1 MVNHF
6 ATNHNHKRKGL
17 LNLVSSL
24 RERIAPKSGATL
36 FPPGPSPAEGPT
48 LVKGNNSH
56 RAESS
61 LLKPARREEEWLQE
75 LSEELEIPYISLGQ
89 LPEAPY
95 IIGTLPLKFMREHK
109 VFPFRLKDNIL
120 SLVVQDPLDIYTL
133 DAIRLATGFQ
143 LDLHLGRERDIL
155 EAIEQYYGSGA
166 TTMEKIIEDMQGEE
180 VPLSYESEEDVERL
194 KDIASEAPVIRL
206 VNLLITK
213 AVERGA
219 SDIHIEPYEDA
230 LYVRYRIDGIL
241 QDTDSPP
248 KRLQAAIISRV
259 KIMAKLNIAERRLP
273 QDGRIRLRVLGKEID
288 LRVSAMP
295 TVYGESVVMRI
306 LDRSS
311 IVFSLERLGFGKDT
325 LQGFHELIVKP
336 YGIILVTGPTG
347 SGKTTTLYAALEKIN
362 SKEKKIITVEDPVEY
377 QLTGVNQIQ
386 VKPQIGLTFGHCLR
400 AIVRQ
405 EPDSLMSG
413 EIRDLETAEIA
424 IQSALTGHLVFSTL
438 HTNDAAGAIT
448 RLVDMGIEHFLVA
461 SSLEGILA
469 QRLVRVLCDKCKEP
483 YLLAQEVQKDLGI
496 EEVEGDVVIFRPTG
510 CAECSHT
517 GYRGRTGIF
526 ELLMVGEEI
535 RDLVMR
541 KTSSNVIRN
550 RAVELGMRLLR
561 QDGWRKVLKGIT
573 SIEEVLRVTQE

>member
-1 MVNHF
+1 MVNPI
-6 ATNHNHKRKGL
+6 KRKGL
-17 LNLVSSL
+17 MSLVSSL
-24 RERIAPKSGATL
+24 KEKVMPKSGAMPA
-36 FPPGPSPAEGPT
+36 FPSGPSQAESSV

-75 LSEELEIPYISLGQ
+75 LSEELGIPAISVGQ

-95 IIGTLPLKFMREHK
+95 ILGALPLKFMREHK
-109 VFPFRLKDNIL
+109 VFPFRLKDNAL
-120 SLVVQDPLDIYTL
+120 SVVIGDPLDVYTL

-143 LDLHLGRERDIL
+143 LDLYLGRERDIL
-155 EAIEQYYGSGA
+155 EAIDQYYGSGA

-180 VPLSYESEEDVERL
+180 VPLSYETEEDVERL

-206 VNLLITK
+206 VNLIITK
-213 AVERGA
+213 AVEKGA

-241 QDTDSPP
+241 QDADAPP

-273 QDGRIRLRVLGKEID
+273 QDGRIKLRVLGKEID

-311 IVFSLERLGFGKDT
+311 IVFSLQRLGFGPDT
-325 LQGFHELIVKP
+325 LGGFQELIAKP

-377 QLTGVNQIQ
+377 QLNGVNQIQ

-400 AIVRQ
+400 SIVRQ
-405 EPDSLMSG
+405 DPDIIMIG

-461 SSLEGILA
+461 SSIEGILA

-483 YLLAQEVQKDLGI
+483 YPLDGEVQTDLGMD
-496 EEVEGDVVIFRPTG
+496 EVDGNVVVFRPTG
-510 CAECSHT
+510 CAECNQT

-526 ELLMVGEEI
+526 ELLMVSEEI

-550 RAVELGMRLLR
+550 RAVELRMRLLR
-561 QDGWRKVLKGIT
+561 QDGWRKVRKGIT